1 MKKRH
6 RRHAGGW
13 RPGVL
18 AVAVAALL
26 FTIGAVG
33 CGRDDDD
40 GGGEGG
46 GEKVKVG
53 MITSVTGPASVY
65 YPALEEAAKLAV
77 KEINADGGVNEREVE
92 LVVAD
97 TETDPARAASEARRL
112 ISEGVEFVF
121 VTDIVAVRDATIPFF
136 AEADIPFVYAWS
148 YEGGPSDGGGADVCH
163 RNFWS
168 TGQIPSGLVPQP
180 IEYLVKEEGF
190 DRWFMIGSDYRWPR
204 TMNKQARAVIEAGG
218 GEVLGEEYIP
228 LGTTEFAALISRLT
242 SFPDDVAIVNNIVG
256 GDMTAFFRQWV
267 DAGGKNDRMIA
278 FAFDEQQLEAIG
290 AAAEGVW
297 GSYDYYANL
306 ETPANQEYLDKL
318 EAEYGAD
325 HATPTSLSHTPYG
338 TLWLWAKA
346 ANEAGS
352 TELDALIDAF
362 PKVSFTDP
370 RGEVQFDRN
379 RHLALPNILAR
390 AGADGLYGKPIEDFG
405 VIEPADQ
412 CPPEDYE

>member
-1 MKKRH
+1 
-6 RRHAGGW
+6 
-13 RPGVL
+13 
-18 AVAVAALL
+18 
-26 FTIGAVG
+26 
-33 CGRDDDD
+33 
-40 GGGEGG
+40 
-46 GEKVKVG
+46 
-53 MITSVTGPASVY
+53 
-65 YPALEEAAKLAV
+65 
-77 KEINADGGVNEREVE
+77 
-92 LVVAD
+92 VVAD
-97 TETDPARAASEARRL
+97 TETDPARAATEARRL

-148 YEGGPSDGGGADVCH
+148 YEGGPLDGGGADVCH

-168 TGQIPSGLVPQP
+168 TGQVPSGLVPQP
-180 IEYLVKEEGF
+180 IEYLVKEEGW

-204 TMNKQARAVIEAGG
+204 TMNEQAKEVVEANG
-218 GEVLGEEYIP
+218 GEVLGQEYIP

-242 SFPDDVAIVNNIVG
+242 ALPEGTAIINNIVG

-278 FAFDEQQLEAIG
+278 FAFDEQQLEALG

-318 EAEYGAD
+318 EAEYGSD

-338 TLWLWAKA
+338 TLWLWALA

-352 TELDALIDAF
+352 TELDPLIEAF
-362 PKVSFTDP
+362 PKVSFEDP
-370 RGEVQFDRN
+370 RGEIQFETN
-379 RHLALPNILAR
+379 RHPALPNILAR
-390 AGADGLYGKPIEDFG
+390 AGADGLYQEPIEDFG